1 MTQEDRDDAI
11 DKLLGEIQVA
21 YRLGDYRKLNRLAVK
36 LERLT
41 RS

>member
-11 DKLLGEIQVA
+11 DKLIGEIQVA
-21 YRLGDYRKLNRLAVK
+21 YRAGDYRKLNKLALRLEK
-36 LERLT
+36 LT